1 MFMSSES
8 FTDAATSSQSI
19 GIVRKENE
27 SIKRL
32 NTQVWQQGTCTYLA
46 CGVHVP
52 GGNTMVLEISILWE
66 TAILDLQIASSHP
79 SCPPICFPFVFPS
92 SFSSSLPNSD
102 GSSSLDLSS
111 PKLGIAQHLRSPRS
125 SINDKCIWFD

>member
-46 CGVHVP
+46 CGVHVA
-52 GGNTMVLEISILWE
+52 GGNSMVLEISILWE
-66 TAILDLQIASSHP
+66 TTILVLQIASCHP
-79 SCPPICFPFVFPS
+79 SCPSICLTFIIFLLFTK
-92 SFSSSLPNSD
+92 F
-102 GSSSLDLSS
+102 
-111 PKLGIAQHLRSPRS
+111 
-125 SINDKCIWFD
+125 

>member
-52 GGNTMVLEISILWE
+52 SGNTMVLEISILWE
-66 TAILDLQIASSHP
+66 TAILVLQIASSHP
-79 SCPPICFPFVFPS
+79 SCPSICFPFCLTFIIFILFLGFVIS
-92 SFSSSLPNSD
+92 KTRNSTT
-102 GSSSLDLSS
+102 SQK
-111 PKLGIAQHLRSPRS
+111 PWKQH
-125 SINDKCIWFD
+125 K